1 MTGACRLLWPPLVVI
16 DASCEAPWALSLVD
30 GAKKCKSNAEYQA
43 CLNILLRCSFSSAKK
58 MQTSAMKACFQ
69 IAECCFSSAKIRHF
83 SAVCSFVEWLVKQNR
98 AKRAR
103 DSAVSCW
110 VCAEYVNLEFCVLYL
125 LLYIV
130 TFGNNTNV
138 VKVVMV
144 KVVKLDFWKY
154 FSRLKIVYINN
165 IYYLYIL
172 SLELSSLIRFR
183 VWPLWPWPL
192 WPLWPELP

>member
-16 DASCEAPWALSLVD
+16 DASCEALIALSLVD
-30 GAKKCKSNAEYQA
+30 G
-43 CLNILLRCSFSSAKK
+43 AKK

-69 IAECCFSSAKIRHF
+69 IAECCFSSAKIIHF

-98 AKRAR
+98 SKTAR

-172 SLELSSLIRFR
+172 SLELFSHQKTNLTEMTMTEFDRIFVVVKRTALLLLIKNCY
-183 VWPLWPWPL
+183 
-192 WPLWPELP
+192 

>member
-30 GAKKCKSNAEYQA
+30 GAKK
-43 CLNILLRCSFSSAKK
+43 

-69 IAECCFSSAKIRHF
+69 IAECCFSSAKIIHF
-83 SAVCSFVEWLVKQNR
+83 SAVCSFVEWLVKGNR
-98 AKRAR
+98 SRMTR
-103 DSAVSCW
+103 NSTVSCW
-110 VCAEYVNLEFCVLYL
+110 LCVEYANFDFCVLYL

-130 TFGNNTNV
+130 TFENNTNV

-165 IYYLYIL
+165 INYLYIL
-172 SLELSSLIRFR
+172 SLELFSLIRFR

-192 WPLWPELP
+192 WPLWLESP

>member
-1 MTGACRLLWPPLVVI
+1 MPPARLPEHFHWLTVQR
-16 DASCEAPWALSLVD
+16 
-30 GAKKCKSNAEYQA
+30 KCK
-43 CLNILLRCSFSSAKK
+43 
-58 MQTSAMKACFQ
+58 TSAMKACFQ

-98 AKRAR
+98 SKTAR

-154 FSRLKIVYINN
+154 FSLLKIVYINN
-165 IYYLYIL
+165 ILFIYTIFRREKYFQK
-172 SLELSSLIRFR
+172 SSLTTLTMTTLTTF
-183 VWPLWPWPL
+183 VLFPKVTM
-192 WPLWPELP
+192 

>member
-30 GAKKCKSNAEYQA
+30 GAK
-43 CLNILLRCSFSSAKK
+43 I
-58 MQTSAMKACFQ
+58 
-69 IAECCFSSAKIRHF
+69 IHF
-83 SAVCSFVEWLVKQNR
+83 SAVCSNPWWFVKQSRSKMTRN
-98 AKRAR
+98 
-103 DSAVSCW
+103 SAVSCC
-110 VCAEYVNLEFCVLYL
+110 VCVEYENFDFCVLYL

-130 TFGNNTNV
+130 TFENNTNV

-165 IYYLYIL
+165 IHYLYIL

-192 WPLWPELP
+192 WPLWPESP